1 MTLKDWLAFA
11 LVFGGWFLVARYL
24 LPKLGV
30 GT

>member
-11 LVFGGWFLVARYL
+11 LVIGGWFLVTRYL